1 MIFEYLGYILI
12 ATGIV
17 FNIITLVGLIRIENV
32 YNQLHIASVAD
43 MFGVPLCLLG
53 CSLVAVEFD
62 MYSAAFKII
71 LLIVAMYLLNPVNTY
86 AIVKTAYFYNKKN

>member
-32 YNQLHIASVAD
+32 YNQLHIASVSD

-53 CSLVAVEFD
+53 CIFVAIDFEMFSVV
-62 MYSAAFKII
+62 FKII
-71 LLIVAMYLLNPVNTY
+71 FLIITMYLLNPMNTY
-86 AIVKTAYFYNKKN
+86 AIVKTAYFYNKK